1 VGEHAR
7 EQTAI
12 MHPDVER
19 PIAVDAHIGMLEELL
34 SLRAQALAAH
44 ERSPT

>member
-7 EQTAI
+7 EQTII

-19 PIAVDAHIGMLEELL
+19 PIAVDTHIGVIEELL
-34 SLRAQALAAH
+34 SLRVQALAAH
-44 ERSPT
+44 GWFPS